1 MHTKVPILSGCGV
14 KLTTHLHLVPNL
26 RMSGAIPLLLL
37 HAFITMTAKMF
48 TIYLL
53 AILND
58 SKIFT
63 VLI

>member
-1 MHTKVPILSGCGV
+1 MRTNVPILSGCGV
-14 KLTTHLHLVPNL
+14 KVTTHLHLVPNL
-26 RMSGAIPLLLL
+26 RMSGAIPLLLM
-37 HAFITMTAKMF
+37 HAFIAMTAKKF

-53 AILND
+53 PILND